1 MSETG
6 MSIAD
11 IEVFGFRHAL
21 MDMRNPK
28 ESWDKSDSRFEGSSP
43 YYPPYLGEA
52 SVLRQPAPWDI
63 GRVNAPEYPFI
74 GPDDMKLACNLIR
87 GGGAHRKFLRE
98 IVIWWT
104 VTIPRAI
111 WQELD
116 TYKVSTVRNSCSTM
130 HKLGSRE
137 LVLEDFGDCDINPQ
151 TLFELNDMG
160 VCYRG
165 KHAYVDERT
174 GKIYEGVPLLRHMKM
189 RLPESYLQR
198 AGYVFN
204 YEAALKMYY
213 DRHDHRMLEW
223 SGADGICAH
232 IRCLPYMN
240 AFIEAATQQRG

>member
-6 MSIAD
+6 MEIDD
-11 IEVFGFRHAL
+11 IEVYGFRHAL
-21 MDMRNPK
+21 TDMRNPK
-28 ESWDKSDSRFEGSSP
+28 ESWDKSDSKFEGSSP

-52 SVLRQPAPWDI
+52 SVPRRPAPWDV
-63 GRVNAPEYPFI
+63 GRVTVLEFPYI
-74 GPDDMKLACNLIR
+74 GPDDMKLALNLIK

-98 IVIWWT
+98 IYVWWT
-104 VTIPRAI
+104 ITIPRAL

-137 LVLEDFGDCDINPQ
+137 LVPADFADEDVEPSV
-151 TLFELNDMG
+151 LFKLNDMG

-174 GKIYEGVPLLRHMKM
+174 GKVYEGVPLLRHMKLQ
-189 RLPESYLQR
+189 LPESYLQR

-204 YEAALKMYY
+204 YESALKMYY

-223 SGADGICAH
+223 SSADGICAH

-240 AFIEAATQQRG
+240 EFIEAAQTQRG

>member
-6 MSIAD
+6 MSITNVK
-11 IEVFGFRHAL
+11 VFGFEPAL
-21 MDMRNPK
+21 TDMRNPK
-28 ESWDKSDSRFEGSSP
+28 ESWDKSDSRFYDDSP
-43 YYPPYLGEA
+43 ISRMDPGARPWPP
-52 SVLRQPAPWDI
+52 DM
-63 GRVNAPEYPFI
+63 RVPELPFL
-74 GPDDMKLACNLIR
+74 GPDDLRLALGLIK

-98 IVIWWT
+98 IGIWWT
-104 VTIPRAI
+104 ITIPRAI

-116 TYKVSTVRNSCSTM
+116 TYKIATVRNSCSTM

-137 LVLEDFGDCDINPQ
+137 LVPSDFADEDIEPSV
-151 TLFELNDMG
+151 LFKLNDMG

-174 GKIYEGVPLLRHMKM
+174 SKVYEGVPLLRHMKLQ
-189 RLPESYLQR
+189 LPESYLQR

-204 YEAALKMYY
+204 YESALKMYY

-240 AFIEAATQQRG
+240 EFIEAARTQRG